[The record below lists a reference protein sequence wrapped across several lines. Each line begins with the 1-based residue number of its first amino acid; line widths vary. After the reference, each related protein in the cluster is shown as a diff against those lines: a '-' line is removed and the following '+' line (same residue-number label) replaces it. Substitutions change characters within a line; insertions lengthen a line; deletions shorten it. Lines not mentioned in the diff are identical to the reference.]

1 MQINSEC
8 DLQNITYIP
17 DVIHNTVVK
26 EGNNSTEGN
35 EADQISFD
43 ENLNINL
50 KPDSFPKPDNSTSF
64 YLKCSICYIKFILR
78 SLRA

>member
-17 DVIHNTVVK
+17 DVIHITVVK

-43 ENLNINL
+43 ENLYINL
-50 KPDSFPKPDNSTSF
+50 KLDSFPKPDNSTSF
-64 YLKCSICYIKFILR
+64 YLKCAICYIKFILR